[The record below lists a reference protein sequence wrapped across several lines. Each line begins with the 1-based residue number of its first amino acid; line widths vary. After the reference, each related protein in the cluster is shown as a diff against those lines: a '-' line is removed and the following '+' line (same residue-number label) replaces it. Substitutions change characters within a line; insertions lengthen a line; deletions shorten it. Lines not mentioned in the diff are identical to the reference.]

1 MCNFNIVGKHSFS
14 ACMYIHNHKPNV
26 RMQAIFA
33 THSVNIII
41 LADLITLE
49 VYVRILSYVCA
60 YVVCTVCMCICM

>member
-1 MCNFNIVGKHSFS
+1 
-14 ACMYIHNHKPNV
+14 
-26 RMQAIFA
+26 MQAIFA

-60 YVVCTVCMCICM
+60 YVVRTVCMCICM